1 MESLP
6 KNNEEPLGDSAEK
19 AEVPQETLEEF
30 GEKATETAEAMA
42 DDSKNEDAIIVNAG
56 AGAAPLEAGELAPK
70 PEVPEY
76 KDLPEFGTQSADT
89 EEVEGDS
96 EAHESEEAA
105 KMKEMVKNA
114 IPYCLVGEAAI
125 ADGVSKDKF
134 IKRGIETVHDG
145 LLWLQDAIEDDSE
158 SARRQ
163 FVGEMLSE
171 DRARL
176 YGALLGLGSSSED
189 PARWAAKE
197 DKKTLLDAIKTETEK
212 TKRECHEMSG
222 HSADEIVKRG
232 DFLLGEQRL
241 NAILKGVD
249 ILSDNIEEALSDDY
263 DKQQEQPAKKIRVSI
278 SKFEDRFG
286 LPHKNLQPFGTPE
299 Q

>member
-1 MESLP
+1 MEKLP
-6 KNNEEPLGDSAEK
+6 NNNEQLDSGAEK

-30 GEKATETAEAMA
+30 GEKATETAEATA
-42 DDSKNEDAIIVNAG
+42 DDSKNEDAIIANAG
-56 AGAAPLEAGELAPK
+56 ADVAPLAAGEQSPK

-76 KDLPEFGTQSADT
+76 KDLPEFGTQSVGA

-96 EAHESEEAA
+96 ETLESEEAA
-105 KMKEMVKNA
+105 KIKEMVKVA
-114 IPYCLVGEAAI
+114 IPYCLVGEEAR
-125 ADGVSKDKF
+125 ADGISKEKF
-134 IKRGIETVHDG
+134 VQRGIKTIHEG
-145 LLWLQDAIEDDSE
+145 LLWLQDAVEDDSD
-158 SARRQ
+158 SKRRQ

-171 DRARL
+171 DKARL

-197 DKKTLLDAIKTETEK
+197 DKNSLLDAIKTETEK

-263 DKQQEQPAKKIRVSI
+263 DKQQEQPAKKIKVSI